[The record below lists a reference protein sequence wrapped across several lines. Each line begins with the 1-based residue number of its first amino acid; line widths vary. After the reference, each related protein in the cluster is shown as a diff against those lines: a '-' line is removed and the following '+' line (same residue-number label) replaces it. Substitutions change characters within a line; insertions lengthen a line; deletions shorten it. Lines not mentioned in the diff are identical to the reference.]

1 MVEAHTSGKTT
12 KSTANQLLTDKAT
25 ASQLR
30 KGKVT
35 FYLFVLFWLVIDRYI
50 GRPDIIGRYSRFLR
64 VSVSADTRLIFAD
77 IFFEIIYKQAS
88 TQAAPCC

>member
-1 MVEAHTSGKTT
+1 MVEAHKEKRPKGKTT

-35 FYLFVLFWLVIDRYI
+35 FYLFVLF
-50 GRPDIIGRYSRFLR
+50 
-64 VSVSADTRLIFAD
+64 
-77 IFFEIIYKQAS
+77 
-88 TQAAPCC
+88 